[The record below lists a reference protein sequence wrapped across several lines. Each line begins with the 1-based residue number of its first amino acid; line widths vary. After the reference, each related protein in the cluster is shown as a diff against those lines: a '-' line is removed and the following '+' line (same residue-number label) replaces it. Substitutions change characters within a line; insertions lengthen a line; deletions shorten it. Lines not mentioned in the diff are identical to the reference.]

1 MLSLMLSHILLII
14 FFYNDTATTN
24 IYPLSLHDALPIF
37 ERPAGRRLLTVT
49 MIPERLAAPEE
60 VSFLPALTLRRIPNS
75 RLGASQPS
83 ICELIRTDYSAAP
96 ATSAAGTPELWTGR
110 SSVTMDSAS
119 EFDPLVAM
127 APVRTLGAL
136 YAVADITLPLGT
148 PVRDYLA
155 EAEVAEQP
163 AFT

>member
-1 MLSLMLSHILLII
+1 MRANFESPVAGSRRAMTRTLRDRSSAETASYSPTQPTI
-14 FFYNDTATTN
+14 FARDRRED
-24 IYPLSLHDALPIF
+24 PSSDAAVLAASF
-37 ERPAGRRLLTVT
+37 GERFMSASRRSSPAGA
-49 MIPERLAAPEE
+49 PEGLGAAP
-60 VSFLPALTLRRIPNS
+60 VI
-75 RLGASQPS
+75 
-83 ICELIRTDYSAAP
+83 SAD
-96 ATSAAGTPELWTGR
+96 GTPELWTGR
-110 SSVTMDSAS
+110 CSVTMDSAS

-155 EAEVAEQP
+155 EAQVAEQP

>member
-1 MLSLMLSHILLII
+1 MDTIRRYAMLI
-14 FFYNDTATTN
+14 NGDWVDTGLGRELG
-24 IYPLSLHDALPIF
+24 PHAL
-37 ERPAGRRLLTVT
+37 
-49 MIPERLAAPEE
+49 
-60 VSFLPALTLRRIPNS
+60 S

-96 ATSAAGTPELWTGR
+96 AISAAGIPELWTGR
-110 SSVTMDSAS
+110 CSVTMDSAS